1 MTLSTAANRTFAF
14 VPALLSVSVFVLSA
28 VCPDAAWAG
37 TSTGGQE
44 HFADLYAMLK
54 AWSTGTLG
62 KSIALMF
69 LLVGLG
75 VGVIRGSIMGAVGC
89 VAASMALFIG
99 PQIIEQIFTALTNSS
114 DRMARSS
121 FGLPFSQ
128 GTNMESF
135 ILTNTFR
142 ADWMRRQSFCCGT
155 LTWWRPALPDLPS
168 ASSLILF

>member
-14 VPALLSVSVFVLSA
+14 VPALLSVSFFA

-99 PQIIEQIFTALTNSS
+99 PQIIEQIFTAL
-114 DRMARSS
+114 
-121 FGLPFSQ
+121 
-128 GTNMESF
+128 
-135 ILTNTFR
+135 I
-142 ADWMRRQSFCCGT
+142 
-155 LTWWRPALPDLPS
+155 
-168 ASSLILF
+168 

>member
-1 MTLSTAANRTFAF
+1 MTLSIAANRTFAF

-28 VCPDAAWAG
+28 GPDAAWAG

-99 PQIIEQIFTALTNSS
+99 PQIIEQIFTAL
-114 DRMARSS
+114 
-121 FGLPFSQ
+121 
-128 GTNMESF
+128 
-135 ILTNTFR
+135 I
-142 ADWMRRQSFCCGT
+142 
-155 LTWWRPALPDLPS
+155 
-168 ASSLILF
+168 

>member
-99 PQIIEQIFTALTNSS
+99 PQIIEQIFTAPKLLRASVLSRNQTWNP
-114 DRMARSS
+114 
-121 FGLPFSQ
+121 L
-128 GTNMESF
+128 

-142 ADWMRRQSFCCGT
+142 ADWMRLQSFCFGT
-155 LTWWRPALPDLPS
+155 LTWSPPALRDSPS

>member
-75 VGVIRGSIMGAVGC
+75 VIRGSIMGAVGC

-99 PQIIEQIFTALTNSS
+99 PQIIEQIFTAL
-114 DRMARSS
+114 
-121 FGLPFSQ
+121 
-128 GTNMESF
+128 
-135 ILTNTFR
+135 I
-142 ADWMRRQSFCCGT
+142 
-155 LTWWRPALPDLPS
+155 
-168 ASSLILF
+168 

>member
-1 MTLSTAANRTFAF
+1 MTLSIAANRTFAF

-69 LLVGLG
+69 LLVGFRCRRHPRIHHG
-75 VGVIRGSIMGAVGC
+75 CRGLRCRFHGFVH
-89 VAASMALFIG
+89 
-99 PQIIEQIFTALTNSS
+99 
-114 DRMARSS
+114 
-121 FGLPFSQ
+121 
-128 GTNMESF
+128 
-135 ILTNTFR
+135 
-142 ADWMRRQSFCCGT
+142 
-155 LTWWRPALPDLPS
+155 RPADH
-168 ASSLILF
+168 

>member
-44 HFADLYAMLK
+44 HFADLY

-99 PQIIEQIFTALTNSS
+99 PQIIEQIFTAL
-114 DRMARSS
+114 
-121 FGLPFSQ
+121 
-128 GTNMESF
+128 
-135 ILTNTFR
+135 I
-142 ADWMRRQSFCCGT
+142 
-155 LTWWRPALPDLPS
+155 
-168 ASSLILF
+168 

>member
-1 MTLSTAANRTFAF
+1 MTLSIAANRTFAF

-69 LLVGLG
+69 LLV
-75 VGVIRGSIMGAVGC
+75 VIRGSIMGAVGC

-99 PQIIEQIFTALTNSS
+99 PQIIEQIFTAL
-114 DRMARSS
+114 
-121 FGLPFSQ
+121 
-128 GTNMESF
+128 
-135 ILTNTFR
+135 I
-142 ADWMRRQSFCCGT
+142 
-155 LTWWRPALPDLPS
+155 
-168 ASSLILF
+168 

>member
-1 MTLSTAANRTFAF
+1 MTLSIAANRTFAF

-69 LLVGLG
+69 LLVG

-99 PQIIEQIFTALTNSS
+99 PQIIEQIFTAL
-114 DRMARSS
+114 
-121 FGLPFSQ
+121 
-128 GTNMESF
+128 
-135 ILTNTFR
+135 I
-142 ADWMRRQSFCCGT
+142 
-155 LTWWRPALPDLPS
+155 
-168 ASSLILF
+168 

>member
-1 MTLSTAANRTFAF
+1 MTLSTAANRAFAF

-75 VGVIRGSIMGAVGC
+75 VGVIRGSIMGAVGFDL
-89 VAASMALFIG
+89 VASGIAGLAFGIIVNSLLMGAIASYAAIWAYSRLKQKRHPGYGLHYLYWQF
-99 PQIIEQIFTALTNSS
+99 PFRTFKRTPPSS
-114 DRMARSS
+114 
-121 FGLPFSQ
+121 
-128 GTNMESF
+128 
-135 ILTNTFR
+135 
-142 ADWMRRQSFCCGT
+142 RRFFVG
-155 LTWWRPALPDLPS
+155 
-168 ASSLILF
+168 

>member
-1 MTLSTAANRTFAF
+1 MTLSIAANRTFAF

-69 LLVGLG
+69 LLVG
-75 VGVIRGSIMGAVGC
+75 VIRGSIMGAVGC

-99 PQIIEQIFTALTNSS
+99 PQIIEQIFTAL
-114 DRMARSS
+114 
-121 FGLPFSQ
+121 
-128 GTNMESF
+128 
-135 ILTNTFR
+135 I
-142 ADWMRRQSFCCGT
+142 
-155 LTWWRPALPDLPS
+155 
-168 ASSLILF
+168 